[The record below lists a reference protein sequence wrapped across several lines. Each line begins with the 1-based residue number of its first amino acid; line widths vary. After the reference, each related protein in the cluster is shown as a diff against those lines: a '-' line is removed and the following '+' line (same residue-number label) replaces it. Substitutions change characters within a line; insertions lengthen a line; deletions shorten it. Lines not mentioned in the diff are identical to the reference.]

1 MQGCSLIQ
9 EAPTRSAPRCL
20 LRKRRPEEVLQGY
33 PRPRGGEE
41 ALSYEMLQERG
52 TCELR
57 QSFSLSI
64 VMGAPHSDDLQG
76 GEPFLCGR
84 SRVRLDST
92 GRVGQVGRR

>member
-1 MQGCSLIQ
+1 M
-9 EAPTRSAPRCL
+9 
-20 LRKRRPEEVLQGY
+20 LQGD

-57 QSFSLSI
+57 QSFSISI

-76 GEPFLCGR
+76 GEPFFLCGR
-84 SRVRLDST
+84 SRVRLDSI
-92 GRVGQVGRR
+92 GRVRYPIGPVGRR